1 MQRQRIAFVL
11 ILAVLSK
18 AAAAASDHANTQ
30 HHEHAA
36 VETSAAMAS
45 ERYEAFIADLS
56 DSNVAIINVMGMV
69 CDFCARGIEK
79 TFKKDRS
86 VRKIDVDLANGQVL
100 IAYGTEKVIDEVE
113 ITEKILANGQNV
125 TAVTVVNI

>member
-1 MQRQRIAFVL
+1 MQRRRIAFVL
-11 ILAVLSK
+11 ISAILSNT
-18 AAAAASDHANTQ
+18 AAAASDHANTQ

-36 VETSAAMAS
+36 VETSAALAS

-56 DSNVAIINVMGMV
+56 DSNIAIINVMGMV

-125 TAVTVVNI
+125 TAVTVVKI

>member
-1 MQRQRIAFVL
+1 MQRQRIALVL
-11 ILAVLSK
+11 ISAVLSN
-18 AAAAASDHANTQ
+18 AAVAASDHANTQ
-30 HHEHAA
+30 DHEHAA
-36 VETSAAMAS
+36 VETSTAMAS

-79 TFKKDRS
+79 TFKKDRG

-100 IAYGTEKVIDEVE
+100 IAYSTEKVIDEVE